1 MEAAD
6 SELTQSVWVFAEH
19 DGCDLRN
26 ITFELQSEARK
37 LAERLRAEL
46 CACLLGDGVGHL
58 VPALGMHGA
67 TRVYLVEHESLAR
80 YGVDAWTAQA
90 AALIEARRPAIV
102 MFGDTPSGGELAA
115 RVAARLG
122 LPCVTGVKKIAVT
135 RGRLQLS
142 KSVYDDH
149 AYVTV
154 QPAQKRTLILTL
166 PPGETDIAPAPS
178 AQVPEVVR
186 PDLLPEPRPPRTL
199 IRRVIP
205 GDPRTIAIEDAERI
219 VAVGKGTGVEGL
231 PILQELA
238 ELLGAAL
245 GGSRVAAD
253 AGLVPRERQI
263 GVSGKTVRPKLLIA
277 CGISGARQFTMGM
290 ENSECVIA
298 VNLDDKAGIFEF
310 ANLRIRGDLREVIPA
325 VIRQLRARMTSAGEA
340 DAP

>member
-1 MEAAD
+1 MEPAGGEVA
-6 SELTQSVWVFAEH
+6 QSVWVFAEH
-19 DGCDLRN
+19 DGRELRN
-26 ITFELQSEARK
+26 ITLEMLSEARR

-67 TRVYLVEHESLAR
+67 TRVHLVEHASLAR
-80 YGVDAWTAQA
+80 YGVDAWTAHA
-90 AALIEARRPAIV
+90 AALIAARRPAIV
-102 MFGDTPSGGELAA
+102 MFGDTPTGAELAP

-122 LPCVTGVKKIAVT
+122 LPCVTGVKKITVT
-135 RGRLQLS
+135 RGRVQLS

-149 AYVTV
+149 AYATV
-154 QPAQKRTLILTL
+154 QPVQKRPLVLTL
-166 PPGETDIAPAPS
+166 PAGETDIVPAPA
-178 AQVPEVVR
+178 AQDPEVVR
-186 PDLLPEPRPPRTL
+186 PDVVPEPRPPRTA

-219 VAVGKGTGVEGL
+219 VAVGKGAGIEGL
-231 PILQELA
+231 PALQEFA

-263 GVSGKTVRPKLLIA
+263 GVSGRTVRPKLLIA

-298 VNLDDKAGIFEF
+298 VNLDEKAGIFEF
-310 ANLRIRGDLREVIPA
+310 ANLRVRGDLREVIPA
-325 VIRQLRARMTSAGEA
+325 VIQHLRERMGPAGEA
-340 DAP
+340 DSP